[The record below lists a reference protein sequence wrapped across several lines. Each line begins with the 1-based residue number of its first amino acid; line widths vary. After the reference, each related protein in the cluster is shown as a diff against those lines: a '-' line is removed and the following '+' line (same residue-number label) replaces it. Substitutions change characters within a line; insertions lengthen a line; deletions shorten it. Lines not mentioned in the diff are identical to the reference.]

1 MSEKPNPFPKEVKSC
16 AICPMQ
22 LSNMAEFTLYWLRVE
37 GDQPIGMS
45 EQQAEY
51 AAHAINQHEKLVAAV
66 KTYQDLCTCYRIGK
80 RPTEKLFKML
90 DDAKATL
97 LKEEKP

>member
-1 MSEKPNPFPKEVKSC
+1 MKNPFPEME
-16 AICPMQ
+16 AIQ
-22 LSNMAEFTLYWLRVE
+22 SRT
-37 GDQPIGMS
+37 IGTIWGLMPADADLWQGFLWD
-45 EQQAEY
+45 EDKARY

-90 DDAKATL
+90 DDAKAAL
-97 LKEEKP
+97 LKEETP